1 MITRKEVSRIPPTKL
16 QPWKPPLGDGVE
28 EEEWQFIATQL
39 LGGEVG
45 ERELLLLLG
54 VARDE
59 LVVEEMLDVV
69 DASLTTVS
77 ALMDLAEVLVG
88 WSTGFSMAWTF
99 SSGFESGPFATGSPA
114 KQAERNA
121 TRRKE
126 TFILVTDWN
135 LKWWTKVKTEHI
147 KCSLDR
153 NPIYWH

>member
-1 MITRKEVSRIPPTKL
+1 MVTRKEVRRIPPTKL
-16 QPWKPPLGDGVE
+16 QPWKPPLEGGIELE
-28 EEEWQFIATQL
+28 ELQL

-45 ERELLLLLG
+45 GRELLLLLG

-77 ALMDLAEVLVG
+77 ALMDFAEVLVG

-99 SSGFESGPFATGSPA
+99 SSGFEPGPFATGSPA
-114 KQAERNA
+114 KQVERNA

-126 TFILVTDWN
+126 TFILLTDWN
-135 LKWWTKVKTEHI
+135 LKGRTKVKKEHI
-147 KCSLDR
+147 KCSLNR
-153 NPIYWH
+153 NPIEIWDI